1 MERENLQSLYVDQL
15 KDLYSAEQQIL
26 KALPKMAKK
35 AAHTELRTAFTE
47 HEKVT
52 RVQVDRLDKLFDQL
66 GEKPDGK
73 ECKGM
78 KGLIAEGDEAM
89 KEHEDSDVL
98 DAAMIAAAQRVEHYE
113 IAGYG
118 VARTF
123 ANLLGLADHAEIL
136 QKTLDEEGRT
146 DHRLTA
152 IAETVVNLDA
162 MKAD

>member
-1 MERENLQSLYVDQL
+1 MERENLQSLYVEQL

-35 AAHTELRTAFTE
+35 AAHTELRSAFTE

-152 IAETVVNLDA
+152 IAESVVNLDA
-162 MKAD
+162 LKAD

>member
-1 MERENLQSLYVDQL
+1 MAQ
-15 KDLYSAEQQIL
+15 
-26 KALPKMAKK
+26 KAS
-35 AAHTELRTAFTE
+35 HTDLRTAFVE

-52 RVQVDRLDKLFDQL
+52 RVQVDRLEKLFDQL
-66 GEKPDGK
+66 GEKPGGH

-78 KGLIAEGDEAM
+78 KGLISEGDEAM

-123 ANLLGLADHAEIL
+123 ANLLGLADHADTL

-146 DHRLTA
+146 DHKLTE
-152 IAETVVNLDA
+152 IAERVVNLDA
-162 MKAD
+162 LKAD

>member
-1 MERENLQSLYVDQL
+1 MARESLQTLYVEQL

-26 KALPKMAKK
+26 KALPKMIEKV
-35 AAHTELRTAFTE
+35 AHADLRAAFTE
-47 HEKVT
+47 HEKIT
-52 RVQVDRLDKLFDQL
+52 RVQVDRLEKIFSDL
-66 GEKPDGK
+66 GEKPGGH

-78 KGLIAEGDEAM
+78 KGLIAEGDEQM

-98 DAAMIAAAQRVEHYE
+98 DAALIAAAQRVEHYE

-123 ANLLGLADHAEIL
+123 ANMLGLADHAEAL
-136 QKTLDEEGRT
+136 QKTLNEEGEA

-152 IAETVVNLDA
+152 VAETVVNIDA
-162 MKAD
+162 MKGD

>member
-1 MERENLQSLYVDQL
+1 MERENLQSLYVEQL
-15 KDLYSAEQQIL
+15 QDLYSAEQQIL
-26 KALPKMAKK
+26 RALPKMAKK
-35 AAHTELRTAFTE
+35 AAHTELRSAFTE

-52 RVQVDRLDKLFDQL
+52 RVQVDRLEQLFGQL
-66 GEKPDGK
+66 GEKPGGH

-123 ANLLGLADHAEIL
+123 ANLLGLADQAAVL

-146 DHRLTA
+146 DHKLTA
-152 IAETVVNLDA
+152 IAESVVNLDA

>member
-1 MERENLQSLYVDQL
+1 MARESLQTLYVEQL

-26 KALPKMAKK
+26 KALPKMAEK
-35 AAHTELRTAFTE
+35 AAHPELRAAFTE
-47 HEKVT
+47 HEKIT
-52 RVQVDRLDKLFDQL
+52 RVQVDRLEKVFEEL
-66 GEKPDGK
+66 GEKPGGH

-78 KGLIAEGDEAM
+78 KGLITEGNEQM
-89 KEHEDSDVL
+89 EEHKDSDVL
-98 DAAMIAAAQRVEHYE
+98 DAALIAAAQRVEHYE

-123 ANLLGLADHAEIL
+123 ANMLGLSDQADLL
-136 QKTLDEEGRT
+136 QQTLEEEGEA

-152 IAETVVNLDA
+152 VAETVVNLDA

>member
-1 MERENLQSLYVDQL
+1 MARESLQTLYVEQL

-26 KALPKMAKK
+26 KALPKMTQK
-35 AAHTELRTAFTE
+35 AAHADLRAAFSE
-47 HEKVT
+47 HEKIT
-52 RVQVDRLDKLFDQL
+52 RVQVDRLEKLFGEL
-66 GEKPDGK
+66 GEEPGGH

-78 KGLIAEGDEAM
+78 KGLIAEGDEQM
-89 KEHEDSDVL
+89 EEHKDSDVL

-123 ANLLGLADHAEIL
+123 ANMLGLADHAELL
-136 QKTLDEEGRT
+136 QKTLNEEGEA

-152 IAETVVNLDA
+152 VAESVVNIDA
-162 MKAD
+162 LKGD

>member
-1 MERENLQSLYVDQL
+1 MERENLQSLYVEQL

-26 KALPKMAKK
+26 KALPKMARK
-35 AAHTELRTAFTE
+35 AAHTELRSAFTE

-98 DAAMIAAAQRVEHYE
+98 D
-113 IAGYG
+113 
-118 VARTF
+118 
-123 ANLLGLADHAEIL
+123 
-136 QKTLDEEGRT
+136 
-146 DHRLTA
+146 
-152 IAETVVNLDA
+152 
-162 MKAD
+162 

>member
-1 MERENLQSLYVDQL
+1 MERENLQSLYVEQL

-26 KALPKMAKK
+26 KALPKMARK
-35 AAHTELRTAFTE
+35 AAHTELRSAFTE